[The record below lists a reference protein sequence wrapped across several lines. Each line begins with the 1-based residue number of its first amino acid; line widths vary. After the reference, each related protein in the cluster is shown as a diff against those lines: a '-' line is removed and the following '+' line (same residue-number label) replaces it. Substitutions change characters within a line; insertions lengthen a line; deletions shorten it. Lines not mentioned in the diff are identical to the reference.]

1 MSETVTASSGSE
13 QQSASGDVDAIES
26 ADSSSGKD
34 TVAYETYKKVVA
46 EKKRR
51 DAELAA
57 KDEELK
63 KLKAAEKERVES
75 ELKAKEDYKKLLEI
89 REKEIQEKDRQLKE
103 VMSDIEQSTKFEALL
118 SALPGQVPKKFW
130 TMIDTTQI
138 VIDPNTGSPDPSS
151 VKKAAETFQANF
163 PELIVQ
169 PGKAKLPN
177 TAAAGTGQAM
187 TEEVW
192 KGLDPK
198 QKKER
203 LPEYVES
210 LKQNRGR

>member
-1 MSETVTASSGSE
+1 MSETVKASSGSD
-13 QQSASGDVDAIES
+13 QQSASGGVEDTEL

-63 KLKAAEKERVES
+63 KLKAAEKERVEA

-130 TMIDTTQI
+130 SMIDTAQI

-151 VKKAAETFQANF
+151 VKKAAEAFQANF

-177 TAAAGTGQAM
+177 AAAAGTGQQM
-187 TEEVW
+187 NDELW
-192 KGLDPK
+192 KSLDPK

-210 LKQNRGR
+210 LKQNRR

>member
-1 MSETVTASSGSE
+1 MSETVTASSGSQ

-63 KLKAAEKERVES
+63 KLKAAEKERIEA

-89 REKEIQEKDRQLKE
+89 REKEIQERDQKLKE
-103 VMSDIEQSTKFEALL
+103 IETTIQESTKFEALM

-130 TMIDTTQI
+130 SMIDTSQI
-138 VIDPNTGSPDPSS
+138 VIDPSTGSPDPSS
-151 VKKAAETFQANF
+151 VKKAAEAFQANF

-169 PGKAKLPN
+169 PGKARLPN
-177 TAAAGTGQAM
+177 TAAAGTGQQM
-187 TEEVW
+187 TEEIW
-192 KGLDPK
+192 KSLDPK

-203 LPEYVES
+203 LSEYVES
-210 LKQNRGR
+210 LKQNRR